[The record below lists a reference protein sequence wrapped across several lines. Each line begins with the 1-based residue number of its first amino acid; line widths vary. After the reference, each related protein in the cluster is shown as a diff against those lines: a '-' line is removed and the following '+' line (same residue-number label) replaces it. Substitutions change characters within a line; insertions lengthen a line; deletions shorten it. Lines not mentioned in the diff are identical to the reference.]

1 MDENS
6 KRRRIL
12 IRKSILFNFAFMV
25 HHHTTSFSRCNF
37 DFKKSGH
44 EKNARF
50 HEFLLL
56 GFIQKQA
63 GANDQNSL
71 KPHHLFI
78 SPFIITESTCWSG
91 WSDSVWCKMILVT
104 SGRPR
109 IGPAA
114 ESVTSLDGLG
124 LVFVTSVQRYVT
136 LLLDSQQSQ
145 TVLKWRWMFDT

>member
-6 KRRRIL
+6 KCRRIL

-56 GFIQKQA
+56 DFIQKQA
-63 GANDQNSL
+63 GANDKNSL
-71 KPHHLFI
+71 ITNAHYFYMANLCQFLL
-78 SPFIITESTCWSG
+78 SFSGIIKNGINGTRHENRNNVIACRDYKDLKLLS
-91 WSDSVWCKMILVT
+91 K
-104 SGRPR
+104 
-109 IGPAA
+109 
-114 ESVTSLDGLG
+114 
-124 LVFVTSVQRYVT
+124 VFSC
-136 LLLDSQQSQ
+136 LIP
-145 TVLKWRWMFDT
+145 